1 VPDLKNDLLKRFMP
15 VLVLWPDHAEEISL
29 ADKLYWAVAAIPD
42 KDPEEDEQISSL
54 RRLLEKIR
62 NFPTDYQPRPAELIL
77 DSTLAVDHHPYAIR
91 LEILDTVNLIF
102 RKDQPSSVFS
112 LLSLVSRL
120 VRIYTGFLVV
130 VWSLEVALLPVLRSF
145 IWLLALTLG
154 NRTRFV
160 YYPLAL
166 LPALFSLVFFW
177 SMASVPRLQSQ
188 RYFANPKNRLS
199 PEMIKAIKEAFR
211 RSYLVGRCGGP
222 GNARLHRDFYKSRVS
237 EDYLSSKPKY
247 PRTVYARAMKVH
259 RHGVTWTILQYWYC
273 YFYNDWANS
282 HEGDWESVT
291 VVVRPKN
298 GVVEPSTKED
308 YEGVACAVTNHTVGW
323 RTKWCDVVKDEKEGG
338 DGIRPVIF
346 VARGSHAYYFR
357 YGRYSPTMNV
367 GGLSIRRVELRF
379 LPFLSHMFGDPA
391 MRDEPPPDD
400 TDYYVRDWELRPLD
414 TAAAPWWLDYSGLWG
429 GPAPFWAKGSEAPRG
444 PKFQPSSVWD
454 HPYDWIEEECADWPP
469 SFFESSPPG
478 PPPSRRWPAPSPK

>member
-177 SMASVPRLQSQ
+177 SMACMVH
-188 RYFANPKNRLS
+188 
-199 PEMIKAIKEAFR
+199 
-211 RSYLVGRCGGP
+211 
-222 GNARLHRDFYKSRVS
+222 AR
-237 EDYLSSKPKY
+237 
-247 PRTVYARAMKVH
+247 
-259 RHGVTWTILQYWYC
+259 
-273 YFYNDWANS
+273 
-282 HEGDWESVT
+282 
-291 VVVRPKN
+291 
-298 GVVEPSTKED
+298 
-308 YEGVACAVTNHTVGW
+308 
-323 RTKWCDVVKDEKEGG
+323 
-338 DGIRPVIF
+338 
-346 VARGSHAYYFR
+346 
-357 YGRYSPTMNV
+357 
-367 GGLSIRRVELRF
+367 
-379 LPFLSHMFGDPA
+379 
-391 MRDEPPPDD
+391 
-400 TDYYVRDWELRPLD
+400 
-414 TAAAPWWLDYSGLWG
+414 
-429 GPAPFWAKGSEAPRG
+429 
-444 PKFQPSSVWD
+444 
-454 HPYDWIEEECADWPP
+454 
-469 SFFESSPPG
+469 
-478 PPPSRRWPAPSPK
+478 